1 MPIQLIV
8 IRHVMWWAWPIGI
21 VIHSKAW
28 VPLYPN
34 MHSVQGMYT
43 IGMNSKFKEENKNDI
58 DNGNI
63 IITQCPWHKK
73 KWRKTTIRDFWIVDI
88 VLIVPWLNYY
98 RLGLDKVN
106 SCFQSGK
113 CYSIPL
119 LWPILLPWISYNP
132 SNHMPNKVLIKT
144 RYPFTNFN
152 GPTLPKLVLLCK
164 CFEFI
169 LR

>member
-1 MPIQLIV
+1 MWCNEHDQLELWFIQRHGSRCIQTCIV
-8 IRHVMWWAWPIGI
+8 CRECILSEWI
-21 VIHSKAW
+21 VNLKKK
-28 VPLYPN
+28 
-34 MHSVQGMYT
+34 T
-43 IGMNSKFKEENKNDI
+43 KNDI

-119 LWPILLPWISYNP
+119 LWPILLPWISCNP